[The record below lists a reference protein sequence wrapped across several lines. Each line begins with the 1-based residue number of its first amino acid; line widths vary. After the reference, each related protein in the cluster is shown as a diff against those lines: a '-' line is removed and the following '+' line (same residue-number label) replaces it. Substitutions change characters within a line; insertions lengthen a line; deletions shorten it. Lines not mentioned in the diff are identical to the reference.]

1 MPRVTSAPTSRPG
14 RPGTAP
20 ARPRPGLPT
29 PYAEAVLD
37 LVERIPPGR
46 AMAYGDVAAALQ
58 RGGGPRQ
65 VGTVMARFGS
75 GVPWHRV
82 VRADGSPAP
91 GHEAEALRRHRR
103 EGTPLTA
110 SGTRLDMAAAA
121 PVDPRARLTAPTD
134 DEGSLRSGSARR
146 DPSHHRRPRRG
157 GCGAAPVWVARGGIG
172 A

>member
-1 MPRVTSAPTSRPG
+1 MPRVTSASTPPTRRS
-14 RPGTAP
+14 AP
-20 ARPRPGLPT
+20 RSSGAAAGLPT

-82 VRADGSPAP
+82 VRADGSPAA

-110 SGTRLDMAAAA
+110 SGTRLDMS
-121 PVDPRARLTAPTD
+121 RARWHP
-134 DEGSLRSGSARR
+134 DE
-146 DPSHHRRPRRG
+146 D
-157 GCGAAPVWVARGGIG
+157 
-172 A
+172 

>member
-1 MPRVTSAPTSRPG
+1 MPRVTSAATPPG
-14 RPGTAP
+14 RRSRRPDDEPGA
-20 ARPRPGLPT
+20 GLPSA
-29 PYAEAVLD
+29 YAEAVLD

-82 VRADGSPAP
+82 VRADGSPAA

-110 SGTRLDMAAAA
+110 SGTRLDMA
-121 PVDPRARLTAPTD
+121 RARWHPD
-134 DEGSLRSGSARR
+134 D
-146 DPSHHRRPRRG
+146 D
-157 GCGAAPVWVARGGIG
+157 
-172 A
+172 

>member
-1 MPRVTSAPTSRPG
+1 MRGVSSPTTPGSGRSRGSRGGPRDGSA
-14 RPGTAP
+14 
-20 ARPRPGLPT
+20 GLPSA
-29 PYAEAVLD
+29 YAEAVLD

-65 VGTVMARFGS
+65 VGTVMARYGS

-82 VRADGSPAP
+82 VRADGTPAA

-110 SGTRLDMAAAA
+110 SGTRLDMR
-121 PVDPRARLTAPTD
+121 RARWTPDPD
-134 DEGSLRSGSARR
+134 DLG
-146 DPSHHRRPRRG
+146 
-157 GCGAAPVWVARGGIG
+157 
-172 A
+172 

>member
-1 MPRVTSAPTSRPG
+1 MTAVTSAARPT
-14 RPGTAP
+14 PGTPRQAP
-20 ARPRPGLPT
+20 RARPRTQGDDPGAGLPT

-37 LVERIPPGR
+37 LVSRIPPGR

-82 VRADGSPAP
+82 VRADGSLPA

-103 EGTPLTA
+103 EGTPLR
-110 SGTRLDMAAAA
+110 GDRIDLKAARWS
-121 PVDPRARLTAPTD
+121 P
-134 DEGSLRSGSARR
+134 
-146 DPSHHRRPRRG
+146 
-157 GCGAAPVWVARGGIG
+157 
-172 A
+172 

>member
-1 MPRVTSAPTSRPG
+1 MTGVTS
-14 RPGTAP
+14 P
-20 ARPRPGLPT
+20 ARSRRGTPGDPAGGLPT

-37 LVERIPPGR
+37 LVARIPPGR

-82 VRADGSPAP
+82 VRADGSPVA
-91 GHEAEALRRHRR
+91 GLEEEALRRHRR
-103 EGTPLTA
+103 EGTPMR
-110 SGTRLDMAAAA
+110 GNRIDMA
-121 PVDPRARLTAPTD
+121 RARWWP
-134 DEGSLRSGSARR
+134 EMS
-146 DPSHHRRPRRG
+146 DPG
-157 GCGAAPVWVARGGIG
+157 DGIE